1 MAGSVRIA
9 FVSCFSPRIV
19 KKAPVWRWIQD
30 ARPDHLLLLGDAIY
44 LDVSADSV
52 VPPQDLDTMAFAQRL
67 HALYGET
74 LSDPGFAALVGQM
87 PAGHVHSIWDDHD
100 FLWNDA
106 EGAEVAKNPVQA
118 DKIPLSTAFHEAF
131 RRALASGLAPGSFPA
146 DVSDAAFWT
155 RPQPPLATPSVALA
169 DDVLLHLTDGR
180 TWRTRTW
187 LVPDEQRAMLGRNQL
202 NSLRKR
208 VEAAPADA
216 VHLVAA
222 GSTLAGWQKYPR
234 DFGVLQDLAAG
245 HRTLVLSGDIHRNNL
260 DAFGTAGFPLHEATS
275 SGAAIRAAVA
285 LGPARHNHGLVDV
298 SADHAEV
305 RLYKKN
311 ALEYQRRLSRASW
324 LPV

>member
-30 ARPDHLLLLGDAIY
+30 AKPDHLVLLGDSIY

-67 HALYGET
+67 HALYSET
-74 LSDPGFAALVGQM
+74 LADPGFAALVAQM

-118 DKIPLSTAFHEAF
+118 DKIPLTTAFHEAF
-131 RRALASGLAPGSFPA
+131 RHALAQGLAPGSFPA
-146 DVSDAAFWT
+146 SVSDAAFWT

-169 DDVLLHLTDGR
+169 DDVHLHLTDGR

-187 LVPDEQRAMLGRNQL
+187 LVPDDKRVMLGRDQL
-202 NSLRKR
+202 NSLRQR
-208 VEAAPADA
+208 MDAAPADA
-216 VHLVAA
+216 VHLVAT
-222 GSTLAGWQKYPR
+222 GSTMAGWQKYVR
-234 DFGVLQDLAAG
+234 DFSALQDLATT

-260 DAFGTAGFPLHEATS
+260 DAFMTNGFPLHEATS

-285 LGPARHNHGLVDV
+285 LGAPRHNHGLVDV
-298 SADHAEV
+298 TAAHVEV

-311 ALEYQRRLSRASW
+311 ALEFQRRLSRSTW
-324 LPV
+324 LPA